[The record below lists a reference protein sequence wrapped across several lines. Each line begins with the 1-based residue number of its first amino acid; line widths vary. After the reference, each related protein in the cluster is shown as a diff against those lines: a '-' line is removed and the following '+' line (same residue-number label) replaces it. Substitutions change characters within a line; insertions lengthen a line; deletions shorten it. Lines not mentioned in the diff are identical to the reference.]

1 MNPKCK
7 LTGEDGNIFNL
18 LGKASRTLKQA
29 GMRDK
34 ASEMAERVCKAN
46 SYNEALT
53 IIAEYVEIS

>member
-18 LGKASRTLKQA
+18 LGKASRTLKQI